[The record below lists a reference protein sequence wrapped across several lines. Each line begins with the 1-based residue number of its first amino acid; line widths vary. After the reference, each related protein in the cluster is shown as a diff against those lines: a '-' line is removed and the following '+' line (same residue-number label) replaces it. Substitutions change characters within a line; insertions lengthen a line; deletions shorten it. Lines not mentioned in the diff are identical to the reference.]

1 MSGLYTRFNLSEKG
15 LNFTEAV
22 QKLYASSIQDDVNL
36 FAFSSKLVSSIKSP
50 DQLTGFI
57 NELET
62 RTKFLT
68 TDFTFSNGNRVW
80 IESAPSSFTG
90 ITLSRNGSVPS
101 VRTIG
106 RGFGY
111 FVSEASTT
119 YPISIDV
126 VAKGVQSLSKNCILR
141 VEVNADGRISED
153 IEIVNPGS
161 GYIMGEELE
170 LLTACEPGENPQT
183 GNCFNYTETAKLN
196 LNYSQ
201 GYPASIVVQEYEYV
215 VVTSSRT
222 GFFLY
227 DEKTQ
232 QIVNLGPQFNSFVPA
247 VEGITIKRKDTLSS
261 ENFANLYLLNGR
273 SLFSS
278 YNVQGKGNNYKA
290 SVISETNPEDSV
302 SLGEEIG
309 SISDRVESLK
319 SDFPLY
325 IQNSTI
331 SKSEFDAENSLG
343 YRYNIVSGFNLSC
356 NYRTI
361 FRDPDKVL
369 QQPDVSFLELT
380 LMTGEN
386 DFKIADKVV
395 PGIWI
400 FSGDKYLRAFSSDS
414 KPFISR
420 IGRKYLSPRLYEY
433 PSQEESEEFRYSI
446 NTSYYNPI
454 TETVLGFDFEV
465 TTLVQN
471 ISQSAENGG
480 FVYYRTLSPT
490 VINPV
495 SGLRSWPLF
504 SYKDSSGAVKDL
516 GVLSV

>member
-1 MSGLYTRFNLSEKG
+1 MSGLYTRFNLSEQG

-22 QKLYASSIQDDVNL
+22 QKLYASSIQDDINL

-50 DQLTGFI
+50 DQLIGFI
-57 NELET
+57 NEPET

-68 TDFTFSNGNRVW
+68 TGFTFSNGNRVW
-80 IESAPSSFTG
+80 IESAPSSLTG
-90 ITLSRNGSVPS
+90 ITLSRNGSVPGVRVIGKGLGYS
-101 VRTIG
+101 VSGPVTS
-106 RGFGY
+106 Y
-111 FVSEASTT
+111 PVSVN
-119 YPISIDV
+119 V
-126 VAKGVQSLSKNCILR
+126 VVKGVQSLSRNCILQ
-141 VEVNADGRISED
+141 VQVNSNGSISED
-153 IEIVNPGS
+153 VEIVNPGS
-161 GYIMGEELE
+161 GYIIGEELQ
-170 LLTACEPGENPQT
+170 LLPACDSGENPET
-183 GNCFNYTETAKLN
+183 GNCSNYTSPLKLTRD
-196 LNYSQ
+196 YSQ
-201 GYPASIVVQEYEYV
+201 GYPASIVVQEYEYIV
-215 VVTSSRT
+215 VASSRT

-232 QIVNLGPQFNSFVPA
+232 QIVNFGSEFNSFVPA
-247 VEGITIKRKDTLSS
+247 TDGITIKRRDIFSS
-261 ENFANLYLLNGR
+261 ESFANLYLLNGR
-273 SLFSS
+273 SLFYS
-278 YNVQGKGNNYKA
+278 YNVQAKGNNYRA
-290 SVISETNPEDSV
+290 SVISETNPEESI

-309 SISDRVESLK
+309 SISDQVEALK

-325 IQNSTI
+325 IQNSATPR
-331 SKSEFDAENSLG
+331 SEFDIENQLG
-343 YRYNIVSGFNLSC
+343 YRYNIVSGFNLTC

-369 QQPDVSFLELT
+369 QEPDVSFLELSS
-380 LMTGEN
+380 MSGAE
-386 DFKIADKVV
+386 DFKIDGKVV

-400 FSGDKYLRAFSSDS
+400 FNGDKYQRIFSSDS

-420 IGRKYLSPRLYEY
+420 IGRKYLSPRLYEF
-433 PSQEESEEFRYSI
+433 PSEEESEDFRYSV

-480 FVYYRTLSPT
+480 FVYHRTLSST
-490 VINPV
+490 LLNPV

-504 SYKDSSGAVKDL
+504 SYKDSNGTIKNL